1 VLIGLSAWLVVGLVA
16 EWILP
21 APKEVVEGLRHAIA
35 PTDGG
40 RGTLLTLFLM
50 ALTPAICEEA
60 LFRGP
65 ILRGLRT
72 RLSPA
77 GAAILTGLLF
87 GIYHLDPWR
96 LLPTAILGVALSGI
110 ALASSSIIP
119 AMVAHFVNNACL
131 ILLAR
136 LHADDTDGLP
146 TTTKVLLGT
155 LGAIVLWLGIRLL
168 RRAAKTRSGM

>member
-1 VLIGLSAWLVVGLVA
+1 MLIGLSAWLVVGLVA

-72 RLSPA
+72 RLSPT

-87 GIYHLDPWR
+87 GIYHSIPGASCRPPSSAWR
-96 LLPTAILGVALSGI
+96 SRGSRSPAIRS
-110 ALASSSIIP
+110 
-119 AMVAHFVNNACL
+119 F
-131 ILLAR
+131 R
-136 LHADDTDGLP
+136 RW
-146 TTTKVLLGT
+146 
-155 LGAIVLWLGIRLL
+155 WL
-168 RRAAKTRSGM
+168 TS

>member
-1 VLIGLSAWLVVGLVA
+1 
-16 EWILP
+16 
-21 APKEVVEGLRHAIA
+21 
-35 PTDGG
+35 
-40 RGTLLTLFLM
+40 M

-72 RLSPA
+72 RLPPA

-110 ALASSSIIP
+110 ALGSDSIVP

-146 TTTKVLLGT
+146 TTTKASPRHARCYRPVARNLPGEARRQDARRYVAYFTNFSLSEPLLMLQPRQNG
-155 LGAIVLWLGIRLL
+155 GGRQGSNWAV
-168 RRAAKTRSGM
+168 A